1 MTIEFSNIEVL
12 LEQLNNKEL
21 IALNNIT
28 WIEPIGIAILKLFNV
43 TNPQIK
49 LTLTGKESAVSY
61 CNTILEGSLSSYNTY
76 TPFIPFNNEIDV
88 IADDITHKIINNA
101 SKLTNDE
108 KDDLSKYLKYLI
120 REMMSNVVSHA
131 KSQIGGFITAQYYPK
146 KNKVQVV
153 IIDNGIGLQESL
165 SQNYSLNNERDA
177 IQKAIE
183 KEVTGSNPCATY
195 NNVQKHA
202 GLGLFFLSK
211 IIENTQGNLL
221 IVSNNTIYKSTH
233 TQNSFQ
239 ELNTNFKGTLVA
251 FEIFE
256 DKLEY
261 EFMQL
266 FNIIKSEDEDE
277 DEDVF
282 F

>member
-1 MTIEFSNIEVL
+1 MTIEFSNIENL
-12 LEQLNNKEL
+12 LSKLSADIHLE
-21 IALNNIT
+21 NIR
-28 WIEPIGIAILKLFNV
+28 WIEPIGIGILKLYNV
-43 TNPQIK
+43 ANPEVQIN
-49 LTLTGKESAVSY
+49 LTGRDSAVSY
-61 CNTILEGSLSSYNTY
+61 CNTILNGSLSPCNTY

-88 IADDITHKIINNA
+88 IADDITHKIISNANNL
-101 SKLTNDE
+101 SPDN

-131 KSQIGGFITAQYYPK
+131 HSQIGGFITAQYYPQ

-153 IIDNGIGLQESL
+153 IIDNGIGLQASL
-165 SQNYSLNNERDA
+165 SQNYHLNNEKDA
-177 IQKAIE
+177 IQKAME
-183 KEVTGSNPCATY
+183 KEVTGSNPFATY

-221 IVSNNTIYKSTH
+221 VVSNNTIYKSP
-233 TQNSFQ
+233 QNSFQ
-239 ELNTNFKGTLVA
+239 ELNTNFKGTLIA

-256 DKLEY
+256 DNLEY

-266 FNIIKSEDEDE
+266 FNIIKSEDEEEEE
-277 DEDVF
+277 DAFD
-282 F
+282 

>member
-1 MTIEFSNIEVL
+1 MTIEFSNIERL
-12 LEQLNNKEL
+12 LEQLNNAETITL
-21 IALNNIT
+21 ENIT

-43 TNPQIK
+43 TNSQVH
-49 LTLTGKESAVSY
+49 LSLTGRESAVSY
-61 CNTILEGSLSSYNTY
+61 CNTILQGSLSSCSTY
-76 TPFIPFNNEIDV
+76 TPFVPFDNEIDV

-101 SKLTNDE
+101 RNLTTDE

-131 KSQIGGFITAQYYPK
+131 ESHIGGFITAQYYPK

-153 IIDNGIGLQESL
+153 IIDNGIGLKASL
-165 SQNYSLNNERDA
+165 SQNYNLNAEKDA
-177 IQKAIE
+177 IQKAME
-183 KEVTGSNPCATY
+183 KEVTGSNPFASY

-221 IVSNNTIYKSTH
+221 IVSNNTIYKST
-233 TQNSFQ
+233 QNSFQ
-239 ELNTNFKGTLVA
+239 ELNTGFKGTLIA

-256 DKLEY
+256 DNLEY

-266 FNIIKSEDEDE
+266 FNIIKSEGEEDE

-282 F
+282 S

>member
-1 MTIEFSNIEVL
+1 MTIEFSNIENL
-12 LEQLNNKEL
+12 LSKLSADIHLE
-21 IALNNIT
+21 NIR
-28 WIEPIGIAILKLFNV
+28 WIEPIGIGILKLYNV
-43 TNPQIK
+43 ANPEVQIN
-49 LTLTGKESAVSY
+49 LTGRNSAVSY
-61 CNTILEGSLSSYNTY
+61 CNTILNGSLSTCNTY

-88 IADDITHKIINNA
+88 IADDITHKIISNANNL
-101 SKLTNDE
+101 SPDN

-131 KSQIGGFITAQYYPK
+131 HSQIGGFITAQYYPQ

-153 IIDNGIGLQESL
+153 IIDNGIGLQASL
-165 SQNYSLNNERDA
+165 SQNYHLNNEKDA
-177 IQKAIE
+177 IQKAME
-183 KEVTGSNPCATY
+183 KEVTGSNPFATY

-221 IVSNNTIYKSTH
+221 VVSNNTIYKSP
-233 TQNSFQ
+233 QNSFQ
-239 ELNTNFKGTLVA
+239 ELNTNFKGTLIA

-256 DKLEY
+256 DNLEY

-266 FNIIKSEDEDE
+266 FNIIKSEDEEEEE
-277 DEDVF
+277 DAFD
-282 F
+282 